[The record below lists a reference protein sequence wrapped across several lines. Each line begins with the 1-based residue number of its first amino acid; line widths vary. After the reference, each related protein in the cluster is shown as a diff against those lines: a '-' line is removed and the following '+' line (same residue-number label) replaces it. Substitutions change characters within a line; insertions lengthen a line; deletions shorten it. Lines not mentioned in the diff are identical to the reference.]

1 MGKIRIL
8 GRSYLSLCLIFLVHA
23 CVCDSQEQAFNT
35 YTISSFAYSRTYL
48 KPYDW
53 RYIRVDLAPWFSSM
67 SLALESDVDIDLNKV
82 NNASASSLP
91 IICLREGSLPLPD
104 VYDPSLA
111 GLVKDH
117 ISNASFF
124 GPQSLQNVEKCYPMQ
139 KNIWLRLTN
148 EQISPGTWYFGLF
161 NGIGPM
167 RTRSKMINRGSA
179 YSFSGN
185 VSVEGCVTSLML
197 GPFCNQT
204 VNMLSC
210 NAKNNLTGAG
220 MDNEWYR
227 RMEKNVI
234 ACRNVNGIVCHEDD
248 EPKLYSVDVTGIT
261 EALFIA
267 AANITFNQTQPS
279 NITRSRGLMCYARH
293 GSTPLEKTYDFSGD
307 LGKAPL
313 VINFPKAGRWFIT
326 IQPIDI
332 SNKSEEVQS
341 NSSKVCYLLE
351 WQVFQ
356 CPFDKAGLN
365 CTMEKYMLQTVLRK
379 SPSHPFES
387 NYIPITEKVS
397 LASDDFPLEPL
408 LSNFSSRETSDD
420 AWTFFLLD
428 IPSGATGGNIHIR
441 LTSSVKINYE
451 IYARNGGLPSLSTWD
466 YFYASSTNSSSG
478 SMFFKLYDSSEKAV
492 SFYMFYAKG
501 GLWSFGLRKLDAASP
516 TSQTVMSISLERCPQ
531 KCSSHGT
538 CQSVLDTSG
547 LTLYSY
553 CACDRDHGGID
564 CSVELVSPHGHV
576 RQSIFLVASNAAAVL
591 PAFWSLRNKAFAE
604 WVLFMSS
611 GTASA
616 LYHACDVGTWCI
628 MPFRVLQF
636 LDFWL
641 SFMAVVSTFV
651 YLSSVSEASKR
662 TIHTVVAIL
671 TAIMAENDP
680 TRPRSFGSS
689 CRGLEFFSHARSFS
703 FSTELHLNLLNRWES
718 VKGWIRNIIKTTI
731 KRFHWGFL
739 PAGLITLAMAAIS
752 WALESTETY
761 WIWHSK
767 DQGRFYRLGI
777 LPPDD
782 LGSICRRYK

>member
-1 MGKIRIL
+1 MGKIWIL
-8 GRSYLSLCLIFLVHA
+8 GRSYLSLCLIFLVHV

-111 GLVKDH
+111 GL
-117 ISNASFF
+117 
-124 GPQSLQNVEKCYPMQ
+124 
-139 KNIWLRLTN
+139 
-148 EQISPGTWYFGLF
+148 GTWYFGLF

-185 VSVEGCVTSLML
+185 VSVEGCMTSLML

-210 NAKNNLTGAG
+210 NANNNLTGAG

-234 ACRNVNGIVCHEDD
+234 ACRNVNGIVCHEDE

-307 LGKAPL
+307 LSKAPL

-326 IQPIDI
+326 IRPIDI

-365 CTMEKYMLQTVLRK
+365 CTMEKYMLQ
-379 SPSHPFES
+379 
-387 NYIPITEKVS
+387 
-397 LASDDFPLEPL
+397 
-408 LSNFSSRETSDD
+408 SRTSDD

-576 RQSIFLVASNAAAVL
+576 RQSIFLIASNAAAVL
-591 PAFWSLRNKAFAE
+591 PAFWSLRNKLKLSSSLGICRM
-604 WVLFMSS
+604 VLFMSS

-628 MPFRVLQF
+628 MPFHVLQF

-662 TIHTVVAIL
+662 TIHTIVAIL

-680 TRPRSFGSS
+680 TRARNIAFVIGL
-689 CRGLEFFSHARSFS
+689 GALGLLVGWLLEFLSHARSFS

-718 VKGWIRNIIKTTI
+718 VKGWTRNIIKTTI

-761 WIWHSK
+761 WIWHSLWHIFIYTSSFFFLCSK
-767 DQGRFYRLGI
+767 AKVASCDNER
-777 LPPDD
+777 PPDEGYE
-782 LGSICRRYK
+782 LTRQTSFNRGEQRHER

>member
-1 MGKIRIL
+1 MGKIWIL
-8 GRSYLSLCLIFLVHA
+8 GRSYLSLCLIFLVHV

-185 VSVEGCVTSLML
+185 VSVEGCMTSLML

-210 NAKNNLTGAG
+210 NANNNLTGAG
-220 MDNEWYR
+220 MDNEWSR

-307 LGKAPL
+307 LSKAPL

-326 IQPIDI
+326 IRPIDI

-379 SPSHPFES
+379 SPSRPFES

-451 IYARNGGLPSLSTWD
+451 IYARMED
-466 YFYASSTNSSSG
+466 YLLLALGITSMQAAQTAAVAPCFSS
-478 SMFFKLYDSSEKAV
+478 
-492 SFYMFYAKG
+492 YMIQV
-501 GLWSFGLRKLDAASP
+501 R
-516 TSQTVMSISLERCPQ
+516 RR
-531 KCSSHGT
+531 
-538 CQSVLDTSG
+538 
-547 LTLYSY
+547 Y

-576 RQSIFLVASNAAAVL
+576 RQSIFLIASNAAAVL

-628 MPFRVLQF
+628 MPFHVLQF

-662 TIHTVVAIL
+662 TIHTIVAIL

-680 TRPRSFGSS
+680 TRARNIAFVIGL
-689 CRGLEFFSHARSFS
+689 GALGLLVGWLLEFLSHARSFS

-718 VKGWIRNIIKTTI
+718 VKGWTRNIIKTTI

-739 PAGLITLAMAAIS
+739 PAGFITLAMAAIS

-761 WIWHSK
+761 WIWH
-767 DQGRFYRLGI
+767 
-777 LPPDD
+777 
-782 LGSICRRYK
+782 RYVVNRCKSSFSTVTHAVMMPSFGPV

>member
-1 MGKIRIL
+1 
-8 GRSYLSLCLIFLVHA
+8 
-23 CVCDSQEQAFNT
+23 
-35 YTISSFAYSRTYL
+35 
-48 KPYDW
+48 
-53 RYIRVDLAPWFSSM
+53 
-67 SLALESDVDIDLNKV
+67 
-82 NNASASSLP
+82 
-91 IICLREGSLPLPD
+91 
-104 VYDPSLA
+104 
-111 GLVKDH
+111 
-117 ISNASFF
+117 
-124 GPQSLQNVEKCYPMQ
+124 MQ

-185 VSVEGCVTSLML
+185 VSVEGCMTSLML

-210 NAKNNLTGAG
+210 NANNNLTGAG
-220 MDNEWYR
+220 MDNE
-227 RMEKNVI
+227 
-234 ACRNVNGIVCHEDD
+234 CRCDR
-248 EPKLYSVDVTGIT
+248 IT

-279 NITRSRGLMCYARH
+279 NITRSRVLMCYARH

-307 LGKAPL
+307 LSKAPL

-326 IQPIDI
+326 IRPIDI

-341 NSSKVCYLLE
+341 NSSKVCYLLD

-420 AWTFFLLD
+420 AWTFFLLN

-451 IYARNGGLPSLSTWD
+451 IYARNGLPSLSTWD

-501 GLWSFGLRKLDAASP
+501 GLWSFGLRKLDAAIPS
-516 TSQTVMSISLERCPQ
+516 SQTVMSISLGEMST
-531 KCSSHGT
+531 KM
-538 CQSVLDTSG
+538 
-547 LTLYSY
+547 
-553 CACDRDHGGID
+553 
-564 CSVELVSPHGHV
+564 
-576 RQSIFLVASNAAAVL
+576 
-591 PAFWSLRNKAFAE
+591 
-604 WVLFMSS
+604 LFP
-611 GTASA
+611 
-616 LYHACDVGTWCI
+616 WN
-628 MPFRVLQF
+628 MPISFR
-636 LDFWL
+636 
-641 SFMAVVSTFV
+641 
-651 YLSSVSEASKR
+651 Y
-662 TIHTVVAIL
+662 
-671 TAIMAENDP
+671 
-680 TRPRSFGSS
+680 
-689 CRGLEFFSHARSFS
+689 
-703 FSTELHLNLLNRWES
+703 
-718 VKGWIRNIIKTTI
+718 
-731 KRFHWGFL
+731 
-739 PAGLITLAMAAIS
+739 
-752 WALESTETY
+752 
-761 WIWHSK
+761 
-767 DQGRFYRLGI
+767 
-777 LPPDD
+777 
-782 LGSICRRYK
+782 

>member
-1 MGKIRIL
+1 M
-8 GRSYLSLCLIFLVHA
+8 
-23 CVCDSQEQAFNT
+23 
-35 YTISSFAYSRTYL
+35 L
-48 KPYDW
+48 K
-53 RYIRVDLAPWFSSM
+53 
-67 SLALESDVDIDLNKV
+67 
-82 NNASASSLP
+82 
-91 IICLREGSLPLPD
+91 
-104 VYDPSLA
+104 
-111 GLVKDH
+111 
-117 ISNASFF
+117 
-124 GPQSLQNVEKCYPMQ
+124 KCYPMQ
-139 KNIWLRLTN
+139 KNIWLKMTN
-148 EQISPGTWYFGLF
+148 DQISPGTWYFGLF

-185 VSVEGCVTSLML
+185 VSVEGCMSSLML

-204 VNMLSC
+204 VNTLSC
-210 NAKNNLTGAG
+210 SASNNLTGAG
-220 MDNEWYR
+220 T
-227 RMEKNVI
+227 EKNVI
-234 ACRNVNGIVCHEDD
+234 TCRNVNGIVCHEDD
-248 EPKLYSVDVTGIT
+248 GPKIYSVDVIGIT
-261 EALFIA
+261 ETLVIA
-267 AANITFNQTQPS
+267 AANVTFNQTQPS
-279 NITRSRGLMCYARH
+279 NITGSRGLICYARH
-293 GSTPLEKTYDFSGD
+293 DSMPLEKTYDFSGD
-307 LGKAPL
+307 LSKGPL
-313 VINFPKAGRWFIT
+313 VINFPKAGRWYIT
-326 IQPIDI
+326 IRPIDI
-332 SNKSEEVQS
+332 SNKSEKVQS
-341 NSSKVCYLLE
+341 NISKVCYLLE
-351 WQVFQ
+351 WQMFQ

-365 CTMEKYMLQTVLRK
+365 CTMQQYMLQTVLRK

-408 LSNFSSRETSDD
+408 LSNSSGRETSDD

-428 IPSGATGGNIHIR
+428 IPSGATGGNIHIH

-451 IYARNGGLPSLSTWD
+451 IYARNGGLSSLSTWD

-478 SMFFKLYDSSEKAV
+478 SIFFKLYDSSEKTV
-492 SFYMFYAKG
+492 SFYMLYAKG
-501 GLWSFGLRKLDAASP
+501 GLWSFGLRKLNAAHSP
-516 TSQTVMSISLERCPQ
+516 SQTVMSVSLERCPQ

-564 CSVELVSPHGHV
+564 CSVELVSPHGHI
-576 RQSIFLVASNAAAVL
+576 RQSIFLIASNAAAVL

-628 MPFRVLQF
+628 MTFHVLQF

-662 TIHTVVAIL
+662 TIHTIVAIL

-680 TRPRSFGSS
+680 TRPRNIAFVIGL
-689 CRGLEFFSHARSFS
+689 GALGLLVGWLLEFFSHARSFS
-703 FSTELHLNLLNRWES
+703 FSRELHLNLLNR
-718 VKGWIRNIIKTTI
+718 RA
-731 KRFHWGFL
+731 RYM
-739 PAGLITLAMAAIS
+739 AMAAIS

-761 WIWHSK
+761 WIWHSLWHIFIYTSSFFFLCSK
-767 DQGRFYRLGI
+767 AKVADCDNER
-777 LPPDD
+777 PPDEGYE
-782 LGSICRRYK
+782 LTRQSSFNGGEQRRVT